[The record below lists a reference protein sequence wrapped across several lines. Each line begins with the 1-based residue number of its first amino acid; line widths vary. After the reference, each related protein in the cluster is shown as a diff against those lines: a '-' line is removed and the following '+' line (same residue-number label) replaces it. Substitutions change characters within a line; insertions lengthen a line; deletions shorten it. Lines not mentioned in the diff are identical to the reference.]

1 MKTTNDQIKMN
12 TTSDDR
18 EFTRLVQQIA
28 ESPDRYQNRRVHMMA
43 AFNEIRRAPQT
54 FPLQSESLYFIL

>member
-28 ESPDRYQNRRVHMMA
+28 ESSERYQNMRVHMMA
-43 AFNEIRRAPQT
+43 AFNEIRKSTTDFSSAK
-54 FPLQSESLYFIL
+54 